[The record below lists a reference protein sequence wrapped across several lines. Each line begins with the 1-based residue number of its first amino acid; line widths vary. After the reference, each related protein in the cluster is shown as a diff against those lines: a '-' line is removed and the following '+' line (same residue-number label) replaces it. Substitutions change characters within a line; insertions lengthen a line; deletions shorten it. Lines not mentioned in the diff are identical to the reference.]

1 MLEQII
7 SFLMDSEDSEKKQK
21 KKEEVEEEEEEK
33 YVTCT
38 ACGKLVYICK
48 FQALYTQ
55 VFILNVLLLKYSFA
69 QRLKDEPKC

>member
-21 KKEEVEEEEEEK
+21 KKEEEK

-48 FQALYTQ
+48 FQALYSTQ

-69 QRLKDEPKC
+69 QRLKDEQKC